1 MSTPEASVTTSIVD
15 RNETIL
21 ITGAAGFIGA
31 RVVRNL
37 FERGY
42 RKIRCLVRPSSNLE
56 KIRGMIASP
65 GDSLIEFH
73 QGNLLSEADCVE
85 ATRDVTLIYHLA
97 AGTGTKSFA
106 DAFLNSVVTTRNL
119 IEGALKHGCLRR
131 FVNVSSFAV
140 YTNRAKKT
148 GRLLDESCPVETGPD
163 FRGDAYCFAKSKQDE
178 LVIDYGRKRGLPYV
192 LVRPGVVY
200 GAGKERIHGRVGL
213 DTFGVFLHLGGA
225 NPVPLTHVENCS
237 DAIVLA
243 GLNPG
248 VNGEVFNIVDDDLP
262 TSRRFLQL
270 YKKHVRRF
278 RSVYVPKGVS
288 YLLCAAWEKYS
299 AWSRGQLPPLYNR
312 KVWYASWRQTFYSN
326 EKIKRVLGW
335 SQRVPTPEGLSGF
348 FAACKGRIGHA

>member
-1 MSTPEASVTTSIVD
+1 VHVNNSTIIDGNDP
-15 RNETIL
+15 IL

-37 FERGY
+37 VDRGY
-42 RKIRCLVRPSSNLE
+42 RRIRCLVRSSSNLE
-56 KIRGMIASP
+56 KIRGMIASS

-73 QGNLLSEADCVE
+73 QGNLLSEADCME
-85 ATRDVTLIYHLA
+85 ATRDVALIYHLA

-119 IEGALKHGCLRR
+119 IEGGLKNGCLRR

-140 YTNRAKKT
+140 YTNRDKKT

-213 DTFGVFLHLGGA
+213 GTFGVFLHLGGA

-237 DAIVLA
+237 EAIVLA
-243 GLNPG
+243 GLKPG
-248 VNGEVFNIVDDDLP
+248 VDGEVFNIVDDNLP
-262 TSRRFLQL
+262 TSRRFLRL
-270 YKKHVRRF
+270 YKQHVRRF